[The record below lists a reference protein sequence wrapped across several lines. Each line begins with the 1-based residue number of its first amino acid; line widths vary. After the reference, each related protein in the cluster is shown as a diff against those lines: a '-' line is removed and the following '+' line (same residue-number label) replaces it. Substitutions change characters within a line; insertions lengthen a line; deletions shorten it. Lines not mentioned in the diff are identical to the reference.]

1 MAAISHPLGAWHKH
15 PATCSAVV
23 IVLCIALAWGG
34 VLCGSFQY
42 DDYPNILTDPVMHD
56 SGRLWQRLLTGV
68 RPLTRLSYVL
78 DQWLWG
84 DTAGGWLLTNLLLHT
99 ATALGLWRLL
109 YLSHASA
116 FAAVVGALA
125 FALQPAHGMTVS
137 YVSGRSTGLMCA
149 LLVAS
154 MLLSQAYLHHARRR
168 HLVGALLCFA
178 LAVAAKE
185 IALIFP
191 LLWALWLHAS
201 QTTQTTQT
209 TPSRPAAPR
218 KLLWGYIAVAIA
230 CLAVA
235 ACSTRYQSLLAYSLH
250 LRSPWES
257 VVRNAAALPATA
269 SLLLRPWALAVE
281 QPSVF
286 QGYHS
291 ALGACGLLLWITVAL
306 RCWRKRPWVSLAM
319 LWPLIAL
326 LPSHSLVAKLDAVSE
341 SNLYWVWL
349 GPSMALAAG
358 VPPLLRKALESFA
371 MPIVLFI
378 LVVAAALGCAWRT
391 WVWGDSVRLWHEA
404 TLRAPSARTWN
415 NLGMAHL
422 NHDQPALARQA
433 FATALQY
440 QPMYAPA
447 VRNLEM
453 LDLLSQSRE

>member
-1 MAAISHPLGAWHKH
+1 MVAISHPQRAWHKH
-15 PATCSAVV
+15 PTTCSIVV
-23 IVLCIALAWGG
+23 IVLCIAFAWGG
-34 VLCGSFQY
+34 VLWGSFQY

-56 SGRLWQRLLTGV
+56 NGRLWQRLLTGV

-78 DQWLWG
+78 DQSLWG
-84 DTAGGWLLTNLLLHT
+84 EAAGGWLLTNLLLHT

-109 YLSHASA
+109 YLGQASA

-125 FALQPAHGMTVS
+125 FALQPAHGMTVA

-154 MLLSQAYLHHARRR
+154 MLLSQAYLNHARRR

-201 QTTQTTQT
+201 
-209 TPSRPAAPR
+209 PSAQSTVSRRAALR
-218 KLLWGYIAVAIA
+218 TLLWGYIAIAIV
-230 CLAVA
+230 CLGVA

-257 VVRNAAALPATA
+257 VVRNAAALPVTA
-269 SLLLRPWALAVE
+269 SLLLRPWALTVEHAVE
-281 QPSVF
+281 L

-291 ALGACGLLLWITVAL
+291 ALGACGLLLWVTVAL

-341 SNLYWVWL
+341 SNLYWVWI

-358 VPPLLRKALESFA
+358 VPRVPRKALESMA
-371 MPIVLFI
+371 MPIVLSI
-378 LVVAAALGCAWRT
+378 LVVTAALGCAWRT
-391 WVWGDSVRLWHEA
+391 WVWGDSVRLWQEA

-422 NHDQPALARQA
+422 NHDQSAPARQA
-433 FATALQY
+433 FTTALQY